1 MLLERTIAQLNTGPM
16 PRARALELARMGYMQ
31 WLGGLP
37 GQADYRKAAMHAHA
51 MAAPFRR
58 GAPAIAAFCDLL
70 VESTRMPPVPLDL
83 SLPARRRRGGARA
96 RRAEP

>member
-1 MLLERTIAQLNTGPM
+1 MLLERTIAQLNTGPL

-31 WLGGLP
+31 WLGALP
-37 GQADYRKAAMHAHA
+37 GHADYRAEAMRAYT

-58 GAPAIAAFCDLL
+58 NAPAVAAFCDLL
-70 VESTRMPPVPLDL
+70 VESTRMPPVALDL